1 MAKSRNSIIIEV
13 DSSIGRNAAEQ
24 DDDFLF
30 QCFEDNPMVSAV
42 SDLNSPK
49 SFLAGR
55 TGDGKTAALRMILK
69 NNEDYSS
76 EVNLL
81 DMALDYVSNSDI
93 LRFVSELGVDLSLF
107 FQTLWKHVLVIE
119 YIRLKFHI
127 DSDVKSRS
135 WFDSFGDFFKNDPTQ
150 ERALEYLRK
159 WGGRFWITMDESIS
173 QVTDHYTK
181 GLEAELGSELAAANA
196 KVGYTRNLSKEK
208 KTNFVHRAKQVLD
221 SKQLA
226 ELSKVL
232 LALKRYGG
240 GDAGKTYYVII
251 DRIDERWVDESIR
264 FRLIGALIDALR
276 SFGKI
281 RDLKVIVAIRV
292 DVLERVISETRD
304 LGFQRDKFSDQS
316 HRIRWTKE
324 QLKSVVNKRIGLMC
338 RRAYTKENVTF
349 EHLFKNKV
357 NGKRAFDYILERTF
371 YRPRDLIIFVNECL
385 VEAVHKGEITATDVK
400 NAERTYSN
408 QMVDSLVSEW
418 ASVFPSLKSVLD
430 KLSGKKTLGVL
441 EDVIDETFLV
451 DLCVMLESRGTHDP
465 DAIKASVKNYFDNNS
480 PGNYKNAL
488 CTIASALYTAG
499 VMGLKLQSNDRYRF
513 SYKDEPQLGQGA
525 ISLET
530 KYQIHSAFHVALNT
544 EFTKRD

>member
-1 MAKSRNSIIIEV
+1 MSKSKNPIIITA
-13 DSSIGRNAAEQ
+13 DSTIGRNAAEQ
-24 DDDFLF
+24 DDDYLF
-30 QCFEDNPMVSAV
+30 ECFEDNPMVLAV
-42 SDLNSPK
+42 SDVNSPK

-69 NNEDYSS
+69 NNEANSS

-81 DMALDYVSNSDI
+81 NMALDYVSNSDI
-93 LRFVSELGVDLSLF
+93 LKFVSELGVDLSLF

-119 YIRLKFHI
+119 YIRLRYEI
-127 DSDVKSRS
+127 DSDVKSKT
-135 WFDSFGDFFKNDPTQ
+135 WLESFGNYFKNDPTQ

-159 WGGRFWITMDESIS
+159 WGSKFWITMDESIS
-173 QVTDHYTK
+173 QITDHYTK
-181 GLEAELGSELAAANA
+181 GLEAELGSEMEAVNA

-232 LALKRYGG
+232 AALKRYGAK
-240 GDAGKTYYVII
+240 DFNKTYYVIV

-264 FRLIGALIDALR
+264 FRLIGALIDALK
-276 SFGKI
+276 SFGKV

-338 RRAYTKENVTF
+338 RRTYTQDNVSF
-349 EHLFKNKV
+349 EHIFQNKV
-357 NGKRAFDYILERTF
+357 NNRKPFDYILERTF

-385 VEAVHKGEITATDVK
+385 VEAVHKEQVTATDVK
-400 NAERTYSN
+400 NAERTYSG

-418 ASVFPSLKSVLD
+418 ASVLPSLKLLID
-430 KLSGKKTLGVL
+430 KLSGRPSLGILV
-441 EDVIDETFLV
+441 DVIDEGFLV
-451 DLCVMLESRGTHDP
+451 DLCATLESTPSDFT
-465 DAIKASVKNYFDNNS
+465 DIIKRTVRDFFDNNS
-480 PGNYKNAL
+480 QSNYDRAVG
-488 CTIASALYTAG
+488 TIASELYRVG
-499 VMGLKLQSNDRYRF
+499 VFGLKLQSNDRYRF
-513 SYKDEPQLGQGA
+513 SYKDEPQLSRNA
-525 ISLET
+525 IPPNT
-530 KYQIHSAFHVALNT
+530 RYQIHSAFHVALNT
-544 EFTKRD
+544 QFTKST